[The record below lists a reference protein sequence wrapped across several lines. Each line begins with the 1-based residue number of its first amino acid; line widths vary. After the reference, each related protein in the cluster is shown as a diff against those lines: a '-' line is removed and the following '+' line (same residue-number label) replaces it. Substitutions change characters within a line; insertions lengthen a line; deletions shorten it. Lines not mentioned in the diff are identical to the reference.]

1 MGLMSSTPNN
11 NLIRPPHQN
20 STPLTLTIWQQNVN
34 KSSTCQH
41 DLISSARLAK
51 RGIDLVALQ
60 EPSINTFGTTIASR
74 DWIPIYPTTHSA
86 APHKTRSLLLL
97 RSTLLTENW
106 KQIDFPSGDVTV
118 VQLNGKEGQTVI
130 FNVYNDCDSNAT
142 VQQLEAF
149 NLPSRNPTHGNS
161 TYTVTTIWLGD
172 FNRHH
177 PHWDDPNDTRLFT
190 RSAINNAEALISAV
204 AEAGLEMALPP
215 GTPTHLHNVSKK
227 WSRLDQVFITEEALD
242 MIITCEALADNPGI
256 NMDHLPI
263 LTTLDLELARVPA
276 SSPKNFRDV
285 DWEAFQ
291 KTLSVNLEKN
301 SAPLT
306 HQVTRRVK

>member
-1 MGLMSSTPNN
+1 MSSTPNN

-20 STPLTLTIWQQNVN
+20 SSPLTLTIWQQNVN

-161 TYTVTTIWLGD
+161 TYTVTTI
-172 FNRHH
+172 
-177 PHWDDPNDTRLFT
+177 
-190 RSAINNAEALISAV
+190 
-204 AEAGLEMALPP
+204 
-215 GTPTHLHNVSKK
+215 
-227 WSRLDQVFITEEALD
+227 
-242 MIITCEALADNPGI
+242 
-256 NMDHLPI
+256 
-263 LTTLDLELARVPA
+263 
-276 SSPKNFRDV
+276 
-285 DWEAFQ
+285 
-291 KTLSVNLEKN
+291 
-301 SAPLT
+301 
-306 HQVTRRVK
+306 